1 MIIQP
6 TTKNNNIPHETT
18 DEETIFGY
26 NLQASMRS
34 LTKKFEKQW
43 SKLLEHI
50 TNHLVGP
57 LGGEEEEKHTI
68 HKTKRKESQQKLRHW
83 KIVKTTTW
91 QLTPTVIQLI
101 LILTTIQ
108 HSIYNLY
115 HDKIQVD
122 KMGNPFPI
130 KLATMITK
138 RSKLKRMYIK
148 QHRKNKRM
156 REWKE
161 TM

>member
-6 TTKNNNIPHETT
+6 TTQNSNIPHETT
-18 DEETIFGY
+18 DEETTFGY
-26 NLQASMRS
+26 SLYASMRS
-34 LTKKFEKQW
+34 LTKKLEIRW
-43 SKLLEHI
+43 SKLLEQIRHF
-50 TNHLVGP
+50 VGP
-57 LGGEEEEKHTI
+57 PKREEEEKHTRP
-68 HKTKRKESQQKLRHW
+68 KTKRKECQQKLRHR
-83 KIVKTTTW
+83 KIVKKTTW
-91 QLTPTVIQLI
+91 QLTLTMIQLI
-101 LILTTIQ
+101 IILTTIQ

-115 HDKIQVD
+115 HDKIQVN
-122 KMGNPFPI
+122 KKGNPFPI